1 MSDDGAI
8 VAVGLLTH
16 RDLAALG
23 SDFSRAFPVHDTPCF
38 NGLLVAIDETDRAL
52 WRARDAASTEAAD

>member
-8 VAVGLLTH
+8 VAVGLLTQ

-23 SDFSRAFPVHDTPCF
+23 SDFSRAFPVDDTPCF
-38 NGLLVAIDETDRAL
+38 NGLLVAIDEADRAL